1 MPRFEKKGLFSDKL
15 LIGRDRN
22 MKIMIT
28 IRGDF
33 VSPRFDLS
41 SEVIVA
47 TYYDQQLMEEPR
59 SLLLAEVSAEIICD
73 LALKE
78 KVAIVICGGIEEE
91 HYQFLTWKKITVID
105 AVVGPYTDVLQLAV
119 DSGLEPGTIL
129 PGVTSREVAS

>member
-1 MPRFEKKGLFSDKL
+1 
-15 LIGRDRN
+15 

-28 IRGDF
+28 TRGDF

-59 SLLLAEVSAEIICD
+59 SLLLAEVSAEILCD

-78 KVAIVICGGIEEE
+78 QVAIVICGGIEKE

-105 AVVGPYTDVLQLAV
+105 AVIGPYTDALKLAM
-119 DSGLEPGTIL
+119 DNALASGTIL